1 MTLVS
6 EGLCI
11 FDRDE
16 WKVLTDEL
24 RLSPRQS
31 QIVRHLF
38 LGQSD
43 KQIAQAMSL
52 ALPTVRT
59 HLGRLFAKFNVQDR
73 NELILFVFHH
83 FRRGCKAVNCPLH
96 SLHHNDN
103 NRFAKNDVNK
113 NTALKPAES

>member
-11 FDRDE
+11 FDKEE
-16 WKVLTDEL
+16 WKVLEEEL
-24 RLSPRQS
+24 ALSPRQS

-38 LGQSD
+38 LGRSD
-43 KQIAQAMSL
+43 KQIAQTMEL

-73 NELILFVFHH
+73 HELILYVFHH
-83 FRRGCKAVNCPLH
+83 FRNACRTVDCPLQ
-96 SLHHNDN
+96 SLHHNG
-103 NRFAKNDVNK
+103 RLAKANISK

>member
-6 EGLCI
+6 EELCI

-16 WKVLTDEL
+16 WEILIEEL
-24 RLSPRQS
+24 ALSPRQS

-43 KQIAQAMSL
+43 KQIAQAMEL

-59 HLGRLFAKFNVQDR
+59 HLGRIFAKFNVQDR
-73 NELILFVFHH
+73 HELILYVFHH
-83 FRRGCKAVNCPLH
+83 FRSACRSVNCPLQ
-96 SLHHNDN
+96 SLHHNGQ
-103 NRFAKNDVNK
+103 FAETDVNK
-113 NTALKPAES
+113 DTDIKPAK